1 MFFTP
6 TVIVKCPACGTAT
19 ELSDDKEFGFCT
31 ECGTKILFSDAELFT
46 ETPVPVSTPVFNDA
60 GIPNSEHLNYA
71 VMNQPQPLESIV
83 FHNSDECAAY
93 VNSLHDLIVELGQR
107 FSYMNHAEE
116 STCLDFLDRSIKYC
130 DYLDTKKL
138 RYLAGTT
145 TSEDGK
151 TTEDYGTYPVS
162 KNVLKDIKEIRK
174 QLVQEY
180 NDFFLPKIQDV
191 KTQLESTKG
200 KISELPG
207 QMKFFHIFCSIGV
220 LAVGVVLLAVGLIPM
235 LASKSISFGAN
246 WATLLLIVGAVI
258 VIAWIVCFILYVLKG
273 TSARQLYKTAKRQ
286 TEEIRTYKE
295 KLKN

>member
-1 MFFTP
+1 M
-6 TVIVKCPACGTAT
+6 KCPECGTAN
-19 ELSDDKEFGFCT
+19 ELSEEKEFCFCI
-31 ECGTKILFSDAELFT
+31 ECGAKILRSEAESFT
-46 ETPVPVSTPVFNDA
+46 DVPSPTPAPVFNA
-60 GIPNSEHLNYA
+60 SLPNSEHLNYA

-93 VNSLHDLIVELGQR
+93 VNSLHALILELGQR
-107 FSYMNHAEE
+107 FSAMNPAEE
-116 STCLDFLDRSIKYC
+116 STCLDYLDRSIKYC

-162 KNVLKDIKEIRK
+162 KNVLKDIKEVRK
-174 QLVQEY
+174 QLVQNY
-180 NDFFLPKIQDV
+180 NDFFLPKIQDT
-191 KTQLESTKG
+191 KTQLENTKS

-207 QMKFFHIFCSIGV
+207 QMKFFHIFCSFGV
-220 LAVGVVLLAVGLIPM
+220 LIAGIVIFALGLIPI
-235 LASKSISFGAN
+235 LVSKSLSFGGN
-246 WATLLLIVGAVI
+246 WATLLLILGAVI
-258 VIAWIVCFILYVLKG
+258 IIAWIVCFILYMLKG

-286 TEEIRTYKE
+286 NEEIRTYKE